1 MAGAAVVG
9 CSPSLQARAT
19 AAQIAMCETRLRMGA
34 IIAARRCSVN
44 LTPVSAG
51 NNVKPAMPIYEYRC
65 TECHTRFSQ
74 QQGIEEHGRKRP
86 ACPRDPGPGD
96 GGGCPAVRGE
106 ASRARGGAREEAGGP
121 AGRARTVRAR
131 ARGHAGAAG
140 SGGTRPAAH
149 RGGALGGTCLARPAG
164 SRGRSEEH
172 TSELQ
177 SRPHLVCRLL
187 LEKKKKN
194 HLQSPQPKPPE
205 RRPPRRRPLT
215 TQQPPTRRPRSPPD
229 KLHCRTR
236 GRDASRQ
243 SCTTTTIS

>member
-86 ACPRDPGPGD
+86 ACPK
-96 GGGCPAVRGE
+96 C
-106 ASRARGGAREEAGGP
+106 
-121 AGRARTVRAR
+121 
-131 ARGHAGAAG
+131 
-140 SGGTRPAAH
+140 
-149 RGGALGGTCLARPAG
+149 
-164 SRGRSEEH
+164 RSEEH

-177 SRPHLVCRLL
+177 SRLHLVCRLL
-187 LEKKKKN
+187 LEKKNKVIK
-194 HLQSPQPKPPE
+194 
-205 RRPPRRRPLT
+205 
-215 TQQPPTRRPRSPPD
+215 RS
-229 KLHCRTR
+229 
-236 GRDASRQ
+236 
-243 SCTTTTIS
+243 